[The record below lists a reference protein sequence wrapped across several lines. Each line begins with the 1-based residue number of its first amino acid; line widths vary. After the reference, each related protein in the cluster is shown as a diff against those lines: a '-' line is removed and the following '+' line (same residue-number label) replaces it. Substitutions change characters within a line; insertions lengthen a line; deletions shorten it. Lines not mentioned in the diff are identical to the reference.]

1 MTTVSS
7 SVGPS
12 VVLTNVTWGT
22 YERLVDD
29 LADSSAPRLT
39 YDREVLEIMSPTPE
53 HERLNRMLTD
63 LIGAIAEELDI
74 DTENLGSSTFK
85 REDLERGFEPDS
97 CLYIQNAA
105 RVRGKSRL
113 DLSVDPPPDLVI
125 EIDITSASIEKLP
138 LYALVGVPEVW
149 RYDGSTLRLM
159 KLEGKEYVLT
169 DFSPAFPLLT
179 AKVLEGFLD
188 KSMSMRR
195 PELLK
200 AFRAWIRK
208 SVSSSTKPAE

>member
-1 MTTVSS
+1 MATVSS

-12 VVLTNVTWGT
+12 VVLTNVTWAT

-29 LADSSAPRLT
+29 LADCSAPRLT
-39 YDREVLEIMSPTPE
+39 YDRAVLEITSPTPE

-113 DLSVDPPPDLVI
+113 DLSMDPPPDLVI

-138 LYALVGVPEVW
+138 IYALLGVPEVW
-149 RYDGSTLRLM
+149 
-159 KLEGKEYVLT
+159 
-169 DFSPAFPLLT
+169 P
-179 AKVLEGFLD
+179 
-188 KSMSMRR
+188 
-195 PELLK
+195 
-200 AFRAWIRK
+200 
-208 SVSSSTKPAE
+208 